1 MNLGDRIMLLY
12 QIDAFTSTPF
22 HGNPAAV
29 CLLDGPRPDA
39 WMLGL
44 AQEMNLSET
53 AFLLPEGDGWRLRW
67 FTPKVEVNLCGH
79 ATLASAHALWETG
92 RASPQGA
99 IHFHTRSGL
108 LTAHRNQGWIEL
120 NFPARSP
127 EPAELPGGVASA
139 LGVVPMAVQR
149 WKENYLVEVA
159 SEAELRGLQP
169 DFAALKALPLRLVV
183 VTCRSE
189 TAEFDFLSRFF
200 APAMGINEDPVNG
213 ATHCALGPYWGA
225 KLGKTAM
232 TACQASARGG
242 VLRVRLEGERVAL
255 GGQAVTVLRGE
266 ILSIGSPTP
275 GPSPRA
281 GWGEP
286 FKND

>member
-1 MNLGDRIMLLY
+1 MKIY
-12 QIDAFTSTPF
+12 QIDAFSSVPF

-29 CLLDGPRPDA
+29 CLMDGPRPDE
-39 WMLGL
+39 WMLAL

-92 RASPQGA
+92 RAEPQEA
-99 IHFHTRSGL
+99 IRFLTRSGL
-108 LTAHRNQGWIEL
+108 LTARQNQGWIEL
-120 NFPARSP
+120 DFPARLA
-127 EPAELPGGVASA
+127 EPAELPGGAAQA
-139 LGVVPMAVQR
+139 LGVAPLAVLR

-159 SEAELRGLQP
+159 SEVELRALQP
-169 DFAALKALPLRLVV
+169 DFAALKALPLRLAV

-189 TAEFDFLSRFF
+189 TPEFDFLSRFF
-200 APAMGINEDPVNG
+200 APAMGIDEDPVNG
-213 ATHCALGPYWGA
+213 ATHCALGPDWGR
-225 KLGKTAM
+225 KLGKTSL

-266 ILSIGSPTP
+266 IL
-275 GPSPRA
+275 
-281 GWGEP
+281 
-286 FKND
+286 